1 MKLPGPDHP
10 ITTEPSTRRMRA
22 FFAGH
27 VIADS
32 NRALTLTEASYKPV
46 TYFPREDV
54 STEYFSVTDKVTHC
68 PYKGDA
74 AHYTLLMDGE
84 FADNAAWSYED
95 PFPAMEQIRGMVA
108 FYPDKVEVYSVDE
121 EAVDPR
127 HVLHRRSEIDE
138 AVLHTDSGSG
148 RSQKD
153 HWPPNVE
160 MPPD

>member
-10 ITTEPSTRRMRA
+10 IVTEPARQRMRA

-32 NRALTLTEASYKPV
+32 NRALELIEASYKPV
-46 TYFPREDV
+46 IYFPRQDV
-54 STEYFSVTDKVTHC
+54 STEYFSRTDKLTHC

-74 AHYTLLMDGE
+74 AHYTVLMDGE
-84 FADNAAWSYED
+84 FAENAAWSYES
-95 PFPAMEQIRGMVA
+95 PYPSLEEIRGMIA
-108 FYPDKVEVYSVDE
+108 FYPDKVEVYAVDDA
-121 EAVDPR
+121 AVDPA
-127 HVLHRRSEIDE
+127 HHRPPSEIDE
-138 AVLHTDSGSG
+138 AVMHTDSGSG

-153 HWPPNVE
+153 HWPPNVQ